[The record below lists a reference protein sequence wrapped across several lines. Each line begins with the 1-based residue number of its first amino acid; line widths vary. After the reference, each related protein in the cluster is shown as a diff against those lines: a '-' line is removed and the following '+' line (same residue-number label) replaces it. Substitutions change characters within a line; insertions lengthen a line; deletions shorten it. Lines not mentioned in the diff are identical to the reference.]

1 MKMTWRDSSTI
12 ILAFAAVFLSGYGI
26 GHLVAERRLAP
37 QASQRADNPPKWQK
51 ETLDSLQ
58 VSLQLRPDQM
68 PLVEN
73 ELSLTAKAI
82 TGSHDTAVLEYHQ
95 HLLRLYEKL
104 IRSLDKQQAEKL
116 RGEKKGLEN
125 KIRTML
131 SEES

>member
-1 MKMTWRDSSTI
+1 MYYRVRIFRQTDRQKRPSVRDEW
-12 ILAFAAVFLSGYGI
+12 
-26 GHLVAERRLAP
+26 ERFFCGGNE
-37 QASQRADNPPKWQK
+37 ADKQQNQK
-51 ETLDSLQ
+51 ETLDSLR

-73 ELSLTAKAI
+73 ELSLTAQAI
-82 TGSHDTAVLEYHQ
+82 TKSHDTTVLEYHQ

-116 RGEKKGLEN
+116 KGEKKVLEN

-131 SEES
+131 SEGS